1 MVNQE
6 KICIEIKSLV
16 KIYEDGE
23 NAGVKAVNDISFK
36 VEEGRFYTLLGPSGC
51 GKTTTLRCIAGLE
64 KANGGEILVAGKK
77 VFSADDGTLCPPTV
91 APSAWFFRA
100 TPSGRI

>member
-1 MVNQE
+1 M
-6 KICIEIKSLV
+6 KLRRLV
-16 KIYEDGE
+16 KIYDDGE
-23 NAGVKAVNDISFK
+23 NAGVKAVNDISFN

-64 KANGGEILVAGKK
+64 KANDGEIIVAGNK
-77 VFSADDGTLCPPTV
+77 VYSVPMTTPMFPPIV

-100 TPSGRI
+100 TPFGRI